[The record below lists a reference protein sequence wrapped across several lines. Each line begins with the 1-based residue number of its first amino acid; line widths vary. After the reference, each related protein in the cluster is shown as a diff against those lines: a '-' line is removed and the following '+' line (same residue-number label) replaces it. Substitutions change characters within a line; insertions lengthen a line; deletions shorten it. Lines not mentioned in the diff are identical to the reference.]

1 MLKGSIQQ
9 GDMILIYIY
18 SSKVG
23 VPTYIKHILVDIKGE
38 IDSSTVIVGNVNTS
52 LASVDR

>member
-1 MLKGSIQQ
+1 
-9 GDMILIYIY
+9 MILIYIY
-18 SSKVG
+18 SFKVG
-23 VPTYIKHILVDIKGE
+23 VPTYIKHILVDIKGQ